1 MLFST
6 GCILQYW
13 MQSLDNMKWNFLISL
28 RTVFL
33 FVCFIFFLCAMDYS
47 FSLCRV
53 FSACKA
59 VACVI

>member
-33 FVCFIFFLCAMDYS
+33 FVSFFSSVLWITHFLCAG
-47 FSLCRV
+47 FSLPVRL
-53 FSACKA
+53 
-59 VACVI
+59 